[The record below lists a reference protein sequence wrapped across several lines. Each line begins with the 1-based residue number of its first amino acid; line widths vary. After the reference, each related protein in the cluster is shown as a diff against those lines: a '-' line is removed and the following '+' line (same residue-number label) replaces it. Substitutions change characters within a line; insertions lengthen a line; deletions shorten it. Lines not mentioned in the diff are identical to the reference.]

1 MRLIVFP
8 RVEVAILGGP
18 DSVRLTDGEARAMER
33 VHLGGLEALRT
44 DTYRCACRTVD
55 SLVRKG
61 LLAGNGP
68 TDLGRRV
75 GRAVAEGAVS

>member
-1 MRLIVFP
+1 MRLICFP
-8 RVEVAILGGP
+8 NFEVAILGGP
-18 DSVRLTDGEARAMER
+18 SSVKLTEGEAKAMER

-44 DTYRCACRTVD
+44 DTYRCGCKTVD

-75 GRAVAEGAVS
+75 GRAVAESSLS